1 MVNNGRLYGKNI
13 LVTASGQ
20 GIGKASILAMA
31 NEGANVF
38 ATDVNEQLLSEINK
52 LQRQIQII
60 SLDISDYCL

>member
-38 ATDVNEQLLSEINK
+38 ATDVNKKLLSEKFLNK
-52 LQRQIQII
+52 ICKR
-60 SLDISDYCL
+60 

>member
-1 MVNNGRLYGKNI
+1 MVNNGRLHGKNI

-38 ATDVNEQLLSEINK
+38 ATDVNEQLLSEINQLNINNIK
-52 LQRQIQII
+52 T
-60 SLDISDYCL
+60 S